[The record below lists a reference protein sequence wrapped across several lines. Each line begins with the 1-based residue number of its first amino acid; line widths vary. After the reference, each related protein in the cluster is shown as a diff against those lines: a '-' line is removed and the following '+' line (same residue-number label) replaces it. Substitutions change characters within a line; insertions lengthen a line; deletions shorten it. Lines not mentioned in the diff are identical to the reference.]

1 MDAFSFAITKVQP
14 PRPRGSRVE
23 RALLQ
28 ASLGHAL
35 QERRVV
41 LLQAPAGFGKTSL
54 MVSQLGRLPPGT
66 AVAWV
71 SLDAEDDARRLFAC
85 LVTALEPLDLPW
97 RSSPEALAAAVDDDG
112 PGRRRAAAE
121 LLNALAESGVP
132 RGVIVLDD
140 LHRLSQPG
148 ALALIEMLLERLPA
162 SWSLLL
168 ASRVEPPLPLA
179 RWRVAGE
186 LAEFFL
192 DDLRFSQDEA
202 RALALAEGTPEAA
215 EQVGPWFERT
225 QGWPAGLR
233 LCLATQR
240 GRVGATPAAPRPA
253 AADRLLFDYLAAEVL
268 EEMPRPLHDFLVRSS
283 VLPTLTAERAAR
295 VTGDARAP
303 LHLEAIERRG
313 LFVTALDPAGQTLVL
328 HDLFRDAL
336 QDRLRRLWP
345 QELPALLRRA
355 AEDEPDPLRRVQ
367 YLLQAGDWVAAEATL
382 QGSAPELFLQ
392 GAAGE
397 VQRLVGQF
405 PAEVLQASSGLL
417 RLSGLAHCLRW
428 HWTEMAERMAQ
439 AERVAAEA
447 GALNEQHLALGY
459 LSLACYPLGRNEE
472 SEACLHRLRGQPLA
486 PHARSVALMA
496 ECTQAFRKG
505 EHDRLPA
512 LYGELVQLLEQHLG
526 LFHWWE
532 CSPAASWS
540 TVRGM
545 RPVLQRFISGA
556 LLRCGEQA
564 LPMRAEIQV
573 QQAFATL
580 WSGDVA
586 GAEAQA
592 LAAEADMKWLA
603 CAVDTEISLR
613 LFQMIV
619 HAMRGRRQQVEQML
633 QALFIKEDANPD
645 LQRRRLW
652 QHQMAV
658 YGVRLSD
665 VLGGD
670 AATLERWSPFLTER
684 PLDAGGNTTT
694 QRAIAVRAR
703 HAAAQGRW
711 ADAAELF
718 CSLLPRAER
727 MDVMGQALELQ
738 LRAAHALLQSS
749 RLEEAA
755 QVLEPAL
762 ERIQQDGDR
771 GHALMCGS
779 AVLQRLAGADWRAL
793 LPRSLVD
800 ELQQSAAM
808 AVRLREPV
816 RVTPEGQGAQETPR
830 PAPDGLLSAR
840 EQEVL
845 ACMARGDSNKHI
857 ARALEISP
865 HTVKRHVANILDKL
879 NLPSR
884 AAAAAWLHRQAGT
897 LQVPAPRG

>member
-1 MDAFSFAITKVQP
+1 MLGGLAAGLGLAWLASSLGFGEAFGQFMLMALLALVIMVVVGMVMRSRRNAAAPAAAASPQIHRADRPWSAASERVVRKKAVDKAGSWQACSALGAATGRRRREAGGRRIGPAPTERRWPVLIHAKPMRPHPGALHVAGICRAGLLEFAHGPHARSRGGLAVSAAPPKHMEAFSFAITKVQP

-28 ASLGHAL
+28 ASLGQAL

-54 MVSQLGRLPPGT
+54 MVSQLSRLPVGT

-71 SLDAEDDARRLFAC
+71 SLDADDDARRLFAC
-85 LVTALEPLDLPW
+85 LVTALEPHDLPW
-97 RSSPEALAAAVDDDG
+97 RSAPEALAALVDDEG
-112 PGRRRAAAE
+112 PGQRRAAAE
-121 LLNALAESGVP
+121 LLNALAESGVS

-140 LHRLSQPG
+140 LHRLTQPA
-148 ALALIEMLLERLPA
+148 ALGLLETLLERLPA
-162 SWSLLL
+162 PWCVLM

-186 LAEFFL
+186 LGEFLL
-192 DDLRFSQDEA
+192 DDLRFSADEA
-202 RALALAEGTPEAA
+202 RALALAEGTAAAA

-240 GRVGATPAAPRPA
+240 GRSGAGPVSGRPA

-283 VLPTLTAERAAR
+283 VLPTLTAERAAQ
-295 VTGDARAP
+295 VTGDQHAAR
-303 LHLEAIERRG
+303 HLDAIERRG
-313 LFVTALDPAGQTLVL
+313 LFVTALDAAGQTLVL

-345 QELPALLRRA
+345 QELPALLQRA
-355 AEDEPDPLRRVQ
+355 AAHEPDPLRRVH
-367 YLLQAGDWVAAEATL
+367 YLLQARDWPTAEAVL
-382 QGSAPELFLQ
+382 AASAPELFLQ

-397 VQRLVGQF
+397 VQRLVSQF
-405 PAEVLQASSGLL
+405 PPAVLEASGRLL

-428 HWTEMAERMAQ
+428 QWMEMAERMAQ
-439 AERVAAEA
+439 AERVAAAA
-447 GALNEQHLALGY
+447 GAVDEQHLALGY
-459 LSLACYPLGRNEE
+459 LSLACYPLARNDE
-472 SEACLHRLRGQPLA
+472 SETCLDRLRGQPLA

-505 EHDRLPA
+505 EHDRLPG

-526 LFHWWE
+526 LFNWWE

-564 LPMRAEIQV
+564 LPMRAEILV

-586 GAEAQA
+586 LAEEQA
-592 LAAEADMKWLA
+592 RAAESDMKWLA

-613 LFQMIV
+613 LFQMIL
-619 HAMRGRRQQVEQML
+619 HAMHGRAAQVEQML
-633 QALFIKEDANPD
+633 RALFAKEDGHPD
-645 LQRRRLW
+645 AQRRRLW
-652 QHQMAV
+652 QHQIAV

-670 AATLERWSPFLTER
+670 AGALERWSPFLTER
-684 PLDAGGNTTT
+684 PLDPGGNTGTP
-694 QRAIAVRAR
+694 RAIAVR
-703 HAAAQGRW
+703 
-711 ADAAELF
+711 
-718 CSLLPRAER
+718 
-727 MDVMGQALELQ
+727 
-738 LRAAHALLQSS
+738 
-749 RLEEAA
+749 
-755 QVLEPAL
+755 
-762 ERIQQDGDR
+762 
-771 GHALMCGS
+771 
-779 AVLQRLAGADWRAL
+779 
-793 LPRSLVD
+793 
-800 ELQQSAAM
+800 
-808 AVRLREPV
+808 
-816 RVTPEGQGAQETPR
+816 
-830 PAPDGLLSAR
+830 
-840 EQEVL
+840 
-845 ACMARGDSNKHI
+845 
-857 ARALEISP
+857 
-865 HTVKRHVANILDKL
+865 
-879 NLPSR
+879 
-884 AAAAAWLHRQAGT
+884 
-897 LQVPAPRG
+897 